1 MVPRRTPA
9 RDAHR
14 SRPDTESMRA
24 VHRPGRVGGGYVLIV
39 CALVIAAQ
47 VTRNGRFYLVA
58 LLLTLPLGLFAV
70 GGVYVAYGLVDQVVI
85 AVQPRTTGDQIASW
99 VFALTAPINV
109 LLFAAAAIG
118 NVLLVRELV
127 RARRRRETPRPSTTP

>member
-1 MVPRRTPA
+1 MPRRTHA
-9 RDAHR
+9 RDAHP

-24 VHRPGRVGGGYVLIV
+24 VLRPGRVGGGYVLIV

-85 AVQPRTTGDQIASW
+85 AVQPRTTGDQIASR
-99 VFALTAPINV
+99 VFAVTAPINV

-127 RARRRRETPRPSTTP
+127 RPRRRRETPRPSTTP